1 MNTFYEPLL
10 QMEAFDQIR
19 EAMKKEGGLQLIT
32 GCVDSQ
38 KTHLMYG
45 LGRDYPVKLILT
57 YSELKAKEIFEE
69 YQTLKEEVFYYPAKD
84 FLFFHADIQGNE
96 LLRQLMSLSRSKAFF
111 CLSASAV

>member
-38 KTHLMYG
+38 KTHLMY
-45 LGRDYPVKLILT
+45 
-57 YSELKAKEIFEE
+57 
-69 YQTLKEEVFYYPAKD
+69 
-84 FLFFHADIQGNE
+84 
-96 LLRQLMSLSRSKAFF
+96 
-111 CLSASAV
+111 